1 MSFNVL
7 FPGQER
13 EIHVKTN
20 FTYIIDQPGFLRN
33 QIDSKIAREIEI
45 VSKIDGD
52 NEIDS
57 KIDGNNKIDSKIDE
71 DNEIDSKFDGEN
83 ELRNEESALIVF
95 LCLSSSSKQ
104 R

>member
-7 FPGQER
+7 FLGQER

-20 FTYIIDQPGFLRN
+20 FTYVIDQPGFLRN

-45 VSKIDGD
+45 EPKIDGD

-57 KIDGNNKIDSKIDE
+57 KI
-71 DNEIDSKFDGEN
+71 DGEN

>member
-7 FPGQER
+7 FLGQER

-20 FTYIIDQPGFLRN
+20 FTYVINQPGFLKN
-33 QIDSKIAREIEI
+33 QIDSKIAKENGIASKIDGENEIDSE
-45 VSKIDGD
+45 IDGD

-57 KIDGNNKIDSKIDE
+57 KIDG
-71 DNEIDSKFDGEN
+71 DNALIK
-83 ELRNEESALIVF
+83 EESALIVF
-95 LCLSSSSKQ
+95 LCVSSSSKQ

>member
-1 MSFNVL
+1 MSSLHGRSIKHTLTGTLISFNVL
-7 FPGQER
+7 FLGQER

-20 FTYIIDQPGFLRN
+20 FTYVIDQPGFLRN

-45 VSKIDGD
+45 EPKIDGD

-57 KIDGNNKIDSKIDE
+57 KI
-71 DNEIDSKFDGEN
+71 DGEN